1 MLMAEDARAQTHT
14 QSELDEYSCLHK
26 LCFTSANSRQTF
38 SQNAHEADQQPLP
51 PSPQPPLTAVLDS
64 ASFPLLTPTINPAH
78 STLPSVSSFHLTS
91 ELHTPF
97 LSLPPLFLQHHS
109 SFSSSSSVLRILTH
123 MAGFDDFTS
132 LRGPPRTWMTS
143 LSLNHP
149 LISTAG
155 GAVHL
160 EPAPILPDKSSSH
173 AASCIF

>member
-1 MLMAEDARAQTHT
+1 MPGRRHT
-14 QSELDEYSCLHK
+14 PKSELDEYSCLHK

-38 SQNAHEADQQPLP
+38 SQNAHEADQHP
-51 PSPQPPLTAVLDS
+51 PHPPAVLDS

-91 ELHTPF
+91 HLHIPF

-109 SFSSSSSVLRILTH
+109 SFSTVSSVLRILTH

-132 LRGPPRTWMTS
+132 LCAPPPPPRTWMTS

-149 LISTAG
+149 LISTAA

-160 EPAPILPDKSSSH
+160 KPAPILPDKSSSH